1 MAYQPP
7 DHMPEDMDELDL
19 MIAKA
24 HAQGFD
30 SGREKGRT
38 DAVEAFKKF
47 FLHTFYR
54 AKGRRRRADQE
65 DPKVQ
70 AINDIWAK
78 FNEKLEDGSLW
89 Q

>member
-1 MAYQPP
+1 MAYQQPQ
-7 DHMPEDMDELDL
+7 HMPGDMDELDL

-24 HAQGFD
+24 YTQGVD

-47 FLHTFYR
+47 FLKTFYQ
-54 AKGRRRRADQE
+54 AKGRRRRADQD

-70 AINDIWAK
+70 AINDVWAK
-78 FNEKLEDGSLW
+78 FNEKLEDGTLW